1 MEYNSFVLKRIPP
14 DVKNRNKLAFGMLL
28 SIVRDNAIRTTEQ
41 LNNFISSE
49 IDAARRWLAQNKT
62 APTMNRLR
70 RDMVQKLEYLNRVKG
85 LSDAYLK

>member
-1 MEYNSFVLKRIPP
+1 MEYNSFVLKRIPQ
-14 DVKNRNKLAFGMLL
+14 DVKNKNKLAFGMLL
-28 SIVRDNAIRTTEQ
+28 SIIRENAIRTTEQ
-41 LNNFISSE
+41 LNNFIYGE

-70 RDMVQKLEYLNRVKG
+70 REMVQKLEYLNRVKG